1 MKNLAPLCNL
11 LLTIMLS
18 VWTVLLWNPLP
29 LAALLALEL
38 ILIGYAGQAGKLAK
52 PIFGLTLVAG
62 FFAVSSC
69 ELISMAATNPKPAKA
84 MQFKVTISTNDALI

>member
-1 MKNLAPLCNL
+1 MKSLAPLCNL

-62 FFAVSSC
+62 FFRLSNC
-69 ELISMAATNPKPAKA
+69 RLMLPYRRRLPAG
-84 MQFKVTISTNDALI
+84 

>member
-29 LAALLALEL
+29 LAALLAERPVMPLPL
-38 ILIGYAGQAGKLAK
+38 RLL
-52 PIFGLTLVAG
+52 PTR
-62 FFAVSSC
+62 
-69 ELISMAATNPKPAKA
+69 PAKSGA
-84 MQFKVTISTNDALI
+84 VLKVPVMTNGLLLPVQVWPRWMWLLSLV